1 MNMSFLKQFFSKPH
15 HRFARRCFSQEGEDM
30 ILRRYFGQRKSGF
43 YVDIGA
49 HHPFRYS
56 NTYMFYKK
64 GWRGINIDATPG
76 SMKLFERYRPH
87 DTNLEMAITR
97 APETLEF
104 FLFDDHAYNTFSPEQ
119 ADKATEA
126 GANLLSKQAIPGLPL
141 ADVLAREI
149 PPGRAID
156 IMSVD
161 VEGMDLD
168 VLKSNDWEQFRPH
181 ILLVECLESDLLHVE
196 QDPVYQFLTGQN
208 YRLYAKTVN
217 TWFFVSSRTD
227 NN

>member
-1 MNMSFLKQFFSKPH
+1 MSFLKHLFRKPH

-30 ILRRYFGQRKSGF
+30 ILRRHFGQRKSGF

-76 SMKLFERYRPH
+76 SMKPFERYRPY
-87 DTNLEMAITR
+87 DTNLELAITR
-97 APETLEF
+97 EPETLEF
-104 FLFDDHAYNTFSPEQ
+104 FLFDDHAYNTFSPDQ
-119 ADKATEA
+119 ADNAVAA
-126 GANLLSKQAIPGLPL
+126 GAKLLSKQAMPGLPL
-141 ADVLAREI
+141 GDVLAREV
-149 PPGRAID
+149 PPNTTID

-181 ILLVECLESDLLHVE
+181 VLLVECLESDLSHIDR
-196 QDPVYQFLTGQN
+196 DPVYQFLTEQD

-217 TWFFVSSRTD
+217 TWFFVCNRTD
-227 NN
+227 HN